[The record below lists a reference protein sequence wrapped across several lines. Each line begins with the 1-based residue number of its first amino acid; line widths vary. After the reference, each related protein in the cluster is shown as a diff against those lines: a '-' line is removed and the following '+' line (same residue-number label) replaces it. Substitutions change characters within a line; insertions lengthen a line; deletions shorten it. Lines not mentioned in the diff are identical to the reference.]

1 MIGLI
6 KLVLSANFI
15 IGVIVGV
22 LAVVGYLYSTGSEL
36 NWKK

>member
-22 LAVVGYLYSTGSEL
+22 LAVVGYLYSVGNDLS
-36 NWKK
+36 WKK

>member
-22 LAVVGYLYSTGSEL
+22 LAVVGYLYSTGSDIK
-36 NWKK
+36 WKK